1 VTEVRAFDH
10 ETTRASAPAFGR
22 SRTIHELVERPTFYR
37 SMAPAALTLFGGWPG
52 LRVPSHLY
60 RTLPHRYFPV
70 SVTGLL
76 SLRACRDQSECA
88 SIHLSVEGYEAARP
102 PADG

>member
-1 VTEVRAFDH
+1 VTEVRAFDY

-22 SRTIHELVERPTFYR
+22 SRTNPELVERPTFYR

-60 RTLPHRYFPV
+60 RTPPHRYFPV
-70 SVTGLL
+70 SVTVLL
-76 SLRACRDQSECA
+76 SFIVCPDQSECA
-88 SIHLSVEGYEAARP
+88 SIHLSVESYEAARP